1 MTWPAAPRL
10 IFRLSHLFFVLCVCQ
25 AMTPP
30 EYGLEEFVEGVEA
43 LDKRDDIVKVRVEV
57 TG

>member
-1 MTWPAAPRL
+1 MLLRPDAACHPVP
-10 IFRLSHLFFVLCVCQ
+10 SDPLFLAVQ

-43 LDKRDDIVKVRVEV
+43 LDKPDDVIKVRFE
-57 TG
+57 